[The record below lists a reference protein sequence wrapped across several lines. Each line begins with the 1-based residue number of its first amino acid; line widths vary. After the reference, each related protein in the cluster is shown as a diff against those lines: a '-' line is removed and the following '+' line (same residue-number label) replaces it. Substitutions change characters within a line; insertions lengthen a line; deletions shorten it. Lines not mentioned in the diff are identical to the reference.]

1 MKLIL
6 LIAILIAS
14 SLALPT
20 EYNWRK
26 KNPECTLPV
35 QNQGNCGDPLDVDM
49 IILGTEY
56 SCAKGLLKNVSDIL
70 SLEYASSCCALVYGA
85 QNCGGCNGGFMNDGL
100 FKFMAGVGTVPSS
113 CYGNQRGCPST
124 CADGSPIQE
133 RYKVS
138 FSPLKTIED
147 VQQSIMDNAPVMALF
162 DAMPLMFYTGGV
174 MECTEKDNQIDDS
187 CLIVGW
193 GENYWIAEET
203 WGQSFGQKGLFQ
215 IRKGQNDCQIESAI
229 SAVSV
234 TKE

>member
-35 QNQGNCGDPLDVDM
+35 QNQGTCGDSLDVDM
-49 IILGTEY
+49 IVLGTEY
-56 SCAKGLLKNVSDIL
+56 SCAKGLLSNVSDIL
-70 SLEYASSCCALVYGA
+70 SLEYASSCCTLIYGA
-85 QNCGGCNGGFMNDGL
+85 ENCGGCNGGSMNDGL
-100 FKFMAGVGTVPSS
+100 VKFMSAIGTVPSS
-113 CYGNQRGCPST
+113 CYGFQRGCPST
-124 CADGSPIQE
+124 CADGTPIEE

-147 VQQSIMDNAPVMALF
+147 VQQSIKENAPVVALL
-162 DAMPLMFYTGGV
+162 DAIPLMTYTGGV
-174 MECTEKDNQIDDS
+174 LECSEKDDQINDS

-193 GENYWIAEET
+193 GENYWIGEET
-203 WGQSFGQKGLFQ
+203 WGKTFGQGGLFQ
-215 IRKGQNDCQIESAI
+215 IRKGKNDCQIESSI
-229 SAVSV
+229 SAVTV
-234 TKE
+234 IKE